1 MLYDYLKQNYALNE
15 PILVSDLHIDGVP
28 MNRIRQQ
35 ISRLVESGRLKR
47 FDTGIYYLPAPG
59 PFRSGSAP
67 SIARILERKYLRDG
81 GKACGYLTGVCVA
94 SRIGVTAQVPM
105 AYELASNRATTEYR
119 TAKLG
124 LTKIILRKPRAEVND
139 SNARALQLLDF
150 LNEADV
156 ISELSG
162 ASLSEKLL
170 SYMRLCGLSFDDLR
184 PYLRLYPDRIF
195 RNMYEAGL
203 LQGISL

>member
-1 MLYDYLKQNYALNE
+1 M
-15 PILVSDLHIDGVP
+15 
-28 MNRIRQQ
+28 
-35 ISRLVESGRLKR
+35 ESGRLKR

-81 GKACGYLTGVCVA
+81 GKACGYLTGVCFA

-170 SYMRLCGLSFDDLR
+170 SYMRLYGLSFDDLR

>member
-81 GKACGYLTGVCVA
+81 GKACGYLTGVCFA

-124 LTKIILRKPRAEVND
+124 LEFSGRKTAP
-139 SNARALQLLDF
+139 
-150 LNEADV
+150 
-156 ISELSG
+156 SG
-162 ASLSEKLL
+162 ALENAN
-170 SYMRLCGLSFDDLR
+170 
-184 PYLRLYPDRIF
+184 PDVGKQQSGF
-195 RNMYEAGL
+195 AETP
-203 LQGISL
+203 